1 MTELTTQTAQPTAA
15 ELVDWLRDRVAAQTG
30 RPAEEIDADVPLNDY
45 GLDSVYVFGLC
56 AEIEDQYGIEVEPTV
71 MWDNTSLAPLAEAL
85 LTLIAAR

>member
-1 MTELTTQTAQPTAA
+1 M
-15 ELVDWLRDRVAAQTG
+15 
-30 RPAEEIDADVPLNDY
+30 
-45 GLDSVYVFGLC
+45 FGLC